1 MSSKYL
7 PASRPQALASA
18 GGEYLEFFLKFRILE
33 VLACQ
38 PPSGPCFGRRGILRV

>member
-18 GGEYLEFFLKFRILE
+18 GGEYLEFESARI
-33 VLACQ
+33 
-38 PPSGPCFGRRGILRV
+38 SGICGRKLGSYFQSE